1 MVGARL
7 LGVGSSLAHLLEAID
22 GKIPLHGD
30 LFELLL
36 HGGKIGQ
43 LFVGFVRKSD
53 LLLVE
58 AVVVLPEDGDLLEEL
73 LILEG
78 QVVGVIAQIGYFLDI
93 SESISRLIT
102 AFRLESV

>member
-1 MVGARL
+1 MAGARL
-7 LGVGSSLAHLLEAID
+7 LGVGSSLTHLLKAID
-22 GKIPLHGD
+22 SEIPLHGD

-36 HGGKIGQ
+36 HDGKIGQ

-58 AVVVLPEDGDLLEEL
+58 AVVILPEDGDLLEEL

-102 AFRLESV
+102 VLRLESM